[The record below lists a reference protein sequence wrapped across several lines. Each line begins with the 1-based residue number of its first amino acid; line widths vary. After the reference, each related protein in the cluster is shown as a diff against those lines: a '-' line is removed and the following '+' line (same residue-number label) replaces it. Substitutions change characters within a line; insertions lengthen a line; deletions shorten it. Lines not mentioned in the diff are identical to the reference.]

1 MDTKRWLI
9 KWKEE
14 ALLDLERIDQNDS
27 KLIKHK
33 IETYLIQDPLT
44 IGKTL
49 QYNMKGIYSYRI
61 GLYRVLYLVN
71 QTDIFIL
78 IIKINKR
85 DKVYS

>member
-1 MDTKRWLI
+1 LDTKHWLL

-14 ALLDLERIDQNDS
+14 ALEDLERIDQKDS
-27 KLIKHK
+27 KLIKYK
-33 IETYLIQDPLT
+33 IETYLLQDPLS

-49 QYNMKGIYSYRI
+49 QYNMKGIYSYRV
-61 GLYRVLYLVN
+61 GLYRVLYTVN
-71 QTDIFIL
+71 QTEVFIL

>member
-14 ALLDLERIDQNDS
+14 ALLDLERIDQSDS

>member
-1 MDTKRWLI
+1 LDTKRWTL

-14 ALLDLERIDQNDS
+14 ALEDLERINQPDS

-33 IETYLIQDPLT
+33 IETYLTQDPLT

-71 QTDIFIL
+71 QLDIFIL
-78 IIKINKR
+78 IVKINKR